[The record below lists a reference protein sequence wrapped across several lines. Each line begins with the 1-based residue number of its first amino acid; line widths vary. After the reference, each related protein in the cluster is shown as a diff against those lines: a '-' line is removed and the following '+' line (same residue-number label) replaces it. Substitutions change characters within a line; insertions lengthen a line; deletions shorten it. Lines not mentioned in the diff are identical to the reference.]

1 MTLITDINSDKMADE
16 TEMDNAHNDA
26 GPTISDM
33 MARVDSQ
40 LAESDQ
46 LRAQASLLF
55 MENEIV
61 DAMSSEISEHEDM
74 PDEDDSSAS
83 SRLLELGRRRSTVRL
98 MRHEIENGTAILKT
112 LAQNSDLLLNYFDA
126 SEKEIEHLEATE
138 IASTELKKKCAELST
153 VKQKAVTK
161 ITDQQKQIH
170 LLEAKK
176 NQARETITEMQAN
189 LNQARSEIDASRSKM
204 ATQNTKICKLA
215 DDLGRT
221 SEQMGLLETSNR
233 DLWTQ
238 NDASNAENESLRG
251 QLAEMQRAAN
261 DMKELVENLTE
272 QKSLADME
280 LKDVSAKYKSLR
292 EKHAEQTAELED
304 KTYSLETLA
313 EDYEEKYRL
322 KDAHIFKLESEINVS
337 EKQVMMA
344 DDMIA
349 SLRGKLSDLKL
360 GDDSRPMPKRA
371 ANSDNSK
378 LSVSAGE

>member
-1 MTLITDINSDKMADE
+1 MTLITDINSDNTTDGEEAETADKAA
-16 TEMDNAHNDA
+16 TLNIAD
-26 GPTISDM
+26 T
-33 MARVDSQ
+33 Q

-55 MENEIV
+55 MENEIA
-61 DAMSSEISEHEDM
+61 DAMSSDIAEQN
-74 PDEDDSSAS
+74 DSFEEGGS
-83 SRLLELGRRRSTVRL
+83 SPRVLELGRRRSTVRL
-98 MRHEIENGTAILKT
+98 MRHEIDSGAAILKT

-126 SEKEIEHLEATE
+126 AEKEIEHLEAVE
-138 IASTELKKKCAELST
+138 VASAELKKKCAELST

-176 NQARETITEMQAN
+176 NQARETIAELQAN
-189 LNQARSEIDASRSKM
+189 LNQARSEIDTSRSKM
-204 ATQNTKICKLA
+204 ATQNTKISKLA

-221 SEQMGLLETSNR
+221 TEELALVETANR
-233 DLWTQ
+233 DLWAQ
-238 NDASNAENESLRG
+238 NDAATAENESLRG
-251 QLAEMQRAAN
+251 QLAELQRVAN
-261 DMKELVENLTE
+261 DAKELVDELTE
-272 QKSLADME
+272 GKSAVDME

-292 EKHAEQTAELED
+292 EKYAEQTAELED
-304 KTYSLETLA
+304 KNYSLETLA

-337 EKQVMMA
+337 EKQVMLA

-360 GDDSRPMPKRA
+360 GDDMRAAPKRA
-371 ANSDNSK
+371 AGTNKEK
-378 LSVSAGE
+378 LSALAGE

>member
-1 MTLITDINSDKMADE
+1 MTLITDINSENTTDGAEADSRE
-16 TEMDNAHNDA
+16 KI
-26 GPTISDM
+26 PTLSIVDTM
-33 MARVDSQ
+33 NRVDKQ

-55 MENEIV
+55 MENEIA
-61 DAMSSEISEHEDM
+61 DAMSSDIAEPDDEIELNG
-74 PDEDDSSAS
+74 AS
-83 SRLLELGRRRSTVRL
+83 PRVLELGRRRSTVRL
-98 MRHEIENGTAILKT
+98 MRHEIDSGAAILKT
-112 LAQNSDLLLNYFDA
+112 LAQNSDLLLNYFEA
-126 SEKEIEHLEATE
+126 AEKEIEHLEAVE
-138 IASTELKKKCAELST
+138 LASADLKKKCAELST

-176 NQARETITEMQAN
+176 NQARETIADLQAN
-189 LNQARSEIDASRSKM
+189 LNQARSEIDTNRSKM
-204 ATQNTKICKLA
+204 ATQNTKISKLA

-221 SEQMGLLETSNR
+221 AEELSLVETSNR
-233 DLWTQ
+233 DLWAQ
-238 NDASNAENESLRG
+238 NEAANAENESLRA
-251 QLAEMQRAAN
+251 QLAELQRVAN
-261 DMKELVENLTE
+261 DTKELVEGLTE
-272 QKSLADME
+272 EKSAVDME

-292 EKHAEQTAELED
+292 EKYAEQTAELED

-337 EKQVMMA
+337 EKQVMLA

-360 GDDSRPMPKRA
+360 GDDPRPALKRA
-371 ANSDNSK
+371 GASDQDK
-378 LSVSAGE
+378 VSASVGE

>member
-1 MTLITDINSDKMADE
+1 MTLITDINSDNTTDE
-16 TEMDNAHNDA
+16 PEAETANNTATLSIVDTMN
-26 GPTISDM
+26 
-33 MARVDSQ
+33 RVDAQ

-55 MENEIV
+55 MENEIA
-61 DAMSSEISEHEDM
+61 DAMTTDIAEHDEELEDGA
-74 PDEDDSSAS
+74 SS

-98 MRHEIENGTAILKT
+98 MRHEIDNGVSILKT
-112 LAQNSDLLLNYFDA
+112 LAQNSDLLLNYFDSA
-126 SEKEIEHLEATE
+126 EKEIEHLEAVE
-138 IASTELKKKCAELST
+138 HASEELKKKCAELST

-176 NQARETITEMQAN
+176 NQARETIADLQAN
-189 LNQARSEIDASRSKM
+189 LNQARSEIDTSRSKM
-204 ATQNTKICKLA
+204 ATQNTKISKLA

-221 SEQMGLLETSNR
+221 TEELSLVETSNR
-233 DLWTQ
+233 DLWAQ
-238 NDASNAENESLRG
+238 NDAAVAENESLRA
-251 QLAEMQRAAN
+251 QLADLQRSN
-261 DMKELVENLTE
+261 SDMKELVDELTE
-272 QKSLADME
+272 GKSAVDME

-292 EKHAEQTAELED
+292 EKYAEQTAELED
-304 KTYSLETLA
+304 KNYSLETLA

-337 EKQVMMA
+337 EKQVMLA

-360 GDDSRPMPKRA
+360 GDDARHSVKRA
-371 ANSDNSK
+371 AGVDKDK
-378 LSVSAGE
+378 LSASAGE